1 MSQSPGYLVSLLDDR
16 VSLWPDIERLLPD
29 ADAGSS
35 ASRTATG
42 RSRSP
47 NGASTPA
54 AERASDR
61 DIGVVCWSSATR
73 EEITSLGGLRIGHPG
88 PLVAVLAKL
97 PNALGARV
105 LAARLEG
112 TVLAAEAE
120 RALLPTLAAVAVGQ
134 CVVPKAVRQV
144 VDRPPLSPRERQIL
158 AMIVLDFSN
167 AEIARK
173 LFVTE
178 SNVKNHLSSAFQ
190 KLGVKSRS
198 AAAELI
204 LDRESGLGP
213 GILRISPEESLP
225 GGEGG

>member
-1 MSQSPGYLVSLLDDR
+1 MSGSPPYVVSLLGDGA
-16 VSLWPDIERLLPD
+16 SIWPTVQALIPASTQPEPSSTDASTIGLLGW
-29 ADAGSS
+29 GS
-35 ASRTATG
+35 ATG
-42 RSRSP
+42 EEI
-47 NGASTPA
+47 ASLSTL
-54 AERASDR
+54 
-61 DIGVVCWSSATR
+61 R
-73 EEITSLGGLRIGHPG
+73 EEHPG
-88 PLVAVLAKL
+88 PLVVVLRDT
-97 PNALGARV
+97 PSPRGARV

-112 TVLAAEAE
+112 AVMVSDIEHTLM
-120 RALLPTLAAVAVGQ
+120 PTLAAVAVGQ
-134 CVVPKAVRQV
+134 CVMPKAIRQI

-173 LFVTE
+173 LFVSE

-213 GILRISPEESLP
+213 GILYISPEESLP
-225 GGEGG
+225 EIG

>member
-1 MSQSPGYLVSLLDDR
+1 MSQPPGYLVSLLEDR
-16 VSLWPDIERLLPD
+16 ASLWAAVERLLP
-29 ADAGSS
+29 A
-35 ASRTATG
+35 
-42 RSRSP
+42 
-47 NGASTPA
+47 NGAS
-54 AERASDR
+54 ASPDEHSPDR

-73 EEITSLGGLRIGHPG
+73 EEIAGLGGLRIGHAG

-120 RALLPTLAAVAVGQ
+120 WALRPTLAAVAVGQ

-204 LDRESGLGP
+204 LDRDSGLGP
-213 GILRISPEESLP
+213 GILRISPEEALP
-225 GGEGG
+225 EIG